1 LEGQVT
7 IHKIVNPESL
17 AAPVGFTHALVASRG
32 TTVYLGGQAGIDASG
47 AVVASGLIEQFD
59 TAAANVV
66 TALEAAGA
74 QPDHLV
80 SMQIFVTSA
89 EEYRRSL
96 SELGEVYRKHFGRH
110 YPAVALL
117 EVTGL
122 FDRDAKV
129 ELVCIAVIPET

>member
-1 LEGQVT
+1 MT
-7 IHKIVNPESL
+7 THKIVNPASL
-17 AAPVGFTHALVASRG
+17 VAPVGFTHAVVATKG

-47 AVVASGLIEQFD
+47 AVVASGLTEQFD

-80 SMQIFVTSA
+80 SMQIFVTNA

-96 SELGEVYRKHFGRH
+96 NELGEVYRKHFGRH
-110 YPAVALL
+110 YPALALF
-117 EVTGL
+117 EVNAL
-122 FDRDAKV
+122 FERDAKV
-129 ELVCIAVIPET
+129 ELLCIAVIPES

>member
-1 LEGQVT
+1 LEGPVT
-7 IHKIVNPESL
+7 IHKIVNPASL
-17 AAPVGFTHALVASRG
+17 AAPVGFTHAVVAASG

-47 AVVASGLIEQFD
+47 ALVAPGLIEQFD

-66 TALEAAGA
+66 TALKAAGA

-89 EEYRRSL
+89 KDYRRSL

-110 YPAVALL
+110 YPALALF
-117 EVTGL
+117 EVNGL
-122 FDRDAKV
+122 FEPDAKV
-129 ELVCIAVIPET
+129 ELVCIAVIPES